1 MGLLQSDSSKD
12 PKLTSV
18 KLHLKIMRKKK
29 KNCRKSQILSFE
41 KAIPTTNVKKI
52 YQPPFMC
59 STDKRRLEI
68 WIGKKQ

>member
-1 MGLLQSDSSKD
+1 M
-12 PKLTSV
+12 
-18 KLHLKIMRKKK
+18 
-29 KNCRKSQILSFE
+29 SFE

-68 WIGKKQ
+68 WIGKKTVERRAYFLYKEAN

>member
-29 KNCRKSQILSFE
+29 KNCRKSQILSFK
-41 KAIPTTNVKKI
+41 KAIPTTNAIESINHLLCVQQI
-52 YQPPFMC
+52 
-59 STDKRRLEI
+59 SVD
-68 WIGKKQ
+68 